1 MERSPFIFRH
11 TSWCHRTPT
20 VTLSHLVFIFPGC
33 LKKKKALLRVISK
46 EQQQNRI
53 LGAHTY
59 TQCVLCRSGVSNSWQ
74 SHGLQPTRLLCLQ
87 DFSSKNTGVGC
98 HFLLQGICPTEVLNP
113 GLLHC
118 RQILYRLNHQ
128 VTLVHSNKHVIN
140 SSSCYDQGN
149 WKILL

>member
-11 TSWCHRTPT
+11 TSWCHGTPT

-46 EQQQNRI
+46 EQQQNKI
-53 LGAHTY
+53 LGAHTCRQY
-59 TQCVLCRSGVSNSWQ
+59 VLCRSGVSNSWQ

-98 HFLLQGICPTEVLNP
+98 HFLLQGSFLTQGLNP
-113 GLLHC
+113 LF
-118 RQILYRLNHQ
+118 LYCQADSLTTVPPGKATQ
-128 VTLVHSNKHVIN
+128 VTDNL
-140 SSSCYDQGN
+140 
-149 WKILL
+149 ILFVGRFLKNETFSF